1 MRIAVY
7 LPLLASLVL
16 AALSRPLAAR
26 VSPRT
31 VTPSLVLAAA
41 LTALASTWGLALLA
55 VTLLRVSP
63 PVVERASAH
72 ALGMGDPVPNLV
84 AMVAALALAVGAY
97 RLAES
102 TYRRRTT
109 LQGLRGMCGSGA
121 ASELVVIAAA
131 EPHAVAVPA
140 RGWGRGN
147 IVVTSGML
155 AALDHQE
162 RSVLLAHERAHLRRG
177 HHRQQVIVDAAA
189 ALNPLLRPV
198 RDIVAFLLERDA
210 DEVAAEQVG
219 SRALAARSLARA
231 ALATTAFP
239 QAQELAF
246 ERLAVVARVVALQS
260 PRTPR
265 RRFVALAVALLG
277 LATAV
282 AAADAT
288 LAFTRL
294 VEALLPGI

>member
-7 LPLLASLVL
+7 LPLLASLFL
-16 AALSRPLAAR
+16 AALCRPLAAR

-31 VTPSLVLAAA
+31 AAPALVLAAA
-41 LTALASTWGLALLA
+41 LTALASSWAVALLA
-55 VTLLRVSP
+55 ATLLRVSP
-63 PVVERASAH
+63 PVVERASAQ
-72 ALGMGDPVPNLV
+72 ARVLGDPVPNLV
-84 AMVAALALAVGAY
+84 ALLAALALAIGAY
-97 RLAES
+97 RLAET

-109 LQGLRGMCGSGA
+109 LQGLRAMCTSSA
-121 ASELVVIAAA
+121 ASELVVIASS

-140 RGWGRGN
+140 RGWARGN
-147 IVVTSGML
+147 IVITSGML

-177 HHRQQVIVDAAA
+177 HYRQQVIVDAAA
-189 ALNPLLRPV
+189 AVNPLLRPV
-198 RDIVAFLLERDA
+198 RDTVAFLLERDA

-219 SRALAARSLARA
+219 SRALAARSLATA

-239 QAQELAF
+239 KAQALAF

-260 PRTPR
+260 ARPPR
-265 RRFVALAVALLG
+265 RRFVSLGVALLG
-277 LATAV
+277 VVTVLAAT
-282 AAADAT
+282 DAT